1 MSKETNNQK
10 ENSLI
15 SNSQMIKDTKGQ
27 NANITKPQEDTTL
40 IPSITSSKQFTY
52 LKQVKSFP
60 FTFSLSSL
68 SSLSFIKHKYNLVFC
83 IPIASDS
90 IDCSTQL
97 KLTVDSIYKNISH
110 LSEFNIK
117 SNNVLLCLFIKEINK
132 ETNFEWLYTEED
144 QVKQLYKNSEQ
155 YEYLC
160 NFLSCVNLEQ
170 TDNTID
176 ALMITKRTSMTDI
189 EIPKVFYSAICES
202 IRNDLKTNTDP
213 IADYVL
219 YSIMMKIGVILSDSS
234 VKNMILS
241 AKTNEHKSVC
251 VVPSIEIIPM
261 GVFSHIKQYELVHT
275 SIYDNHF
282 YNAISYVSASSTL
295 CLIKVSQSILA
306 TMKLFYESRIN
317 LSSSIE
323 YHDWK
328 LSLCLNQLGYK
339 VVYQPCIEGHIMM
352 KYITYTDLMNSY
364 NDNIKGRLA
373 VNYDLLL
380 DWIFNWNICN
390 VLSKIFLAFRLI
402 GTLFEMLLPA
412 FFLMVLYTIFYEGF
426 GLTTN
431 GSGAYFFT
439 AIYVVLIALFTF
451 ISLSSTKSNKI
462 SFILYIIYELYILI
476 ALLTSIAA
484 MHYVRI
490 NKHNSSYK
498 FNTAAIVILILLNF
512 IFGVIPMCINI
523 RKILINIVDM
533 LLYLVLGC
541 PNYTSVFLIT
551 GIVNMSDSYGH
562 SEDIDDS
569 TRKLSIVSIWFVV
582 NVLISMFVLL
592 MDTRSARVNCV
603 LALSIIFTIYNI
615 VKVVA
620 IVYSKY
626 FIVGNNERSLSEI
639 STVERIKSAI
649 EKSVEKK
656 EERKMIDVNSNNDL
670 ISSDRG
676 KKNSYTGDT
685 YNNSNLNS
693 HNNESAIIAQNIDDG
708 DNHKPY

>member
-1 MSKETNNQK
+1 
-10 ENSLI
+10 
-15 SNSQMIKDTKGQ
+15 
-27 NANITKPQEDTTL
+27 
-40 IPSITSSKQFTY
+40 
-52 LKQVKSFP
+52 
-60 FTFSLSSL
+60 
-68 SSLSFIKHKYNLVFC
+68 
-83 IPIASDS
+83 
-90 IDCSTQL
+90 
-97 KLTVDSIYKNISH
+97 
-110 LSEFNIK
+110 
-117 SNNVLLCLFIKEINK
+117 
-132 ETNFEWLYTEED
+132 
-144 QVKQLYKNSEQ
+144 
-155 YEYLC
+155 
-160 NFLSCVNLEQ
+160 
-170 TDNTID
+170 
-176 ALMITKRTSMTDI
+176 
-189 EIPKVFYSAICES
+189 
-202 IRNDLKTNTDP
+202 
-213 IADYVL
+213 
-219 YSIMMKIGVILSDSS
+219 
-234 VKNMILS
+234 
-241 AKTNEHKSVC
+241 
-251 VVPSIEIIPM
+251 
-261 GVFSHIKQYELVHT
+261 
-275 SIYDNHF
+275 
-282 YNAISYVSASSTL
+282 
-295 CLIKVSQSILA
+295 
-306 TMKLFYESRIN
+306 
-317 LSSSIE
+317 
-323 YHDWK
+323 
-328 LSLCLNQLGYK
+328 
-339 VVYQPCIEGHIMM
+339 M

-439 AIYVVLIALFTF
+439 ALYVILIILFTF
-451 ISLSSTKSNKI
+451 TSLSSAKSNKI

-484 MHYVRI
+484 IHYVRI
-490 NKHNSSYK
+490 NKHNSTYK

-512 IFGVIPMCINI
+512 IFGIIPMCINI
-523 RKILINIVDM
+523 RKILTNIVDM
-533 LLYLVLGC
+533 FLYLVLGC
-541 PNYTSVFLIT
+541 PNYTSVFLVN
-551 GIVNMSDSYGH
+551 GIVNMSDTYGH

-569 TRKLSIVSIWFVV
+569 TRKISIVSIWFAA

-592 MDTRSARVNCV
+592 MDSRSARVNCV
-603 LALSIIFTIYNI
+603 LSLSIIFTIYNI

-626 FIVGNNERSLSEI
+626 FIVGNSEKSLSEI
-639 STVERIKSAI
+639 STVERIKNAI
-649 EKSVEKK
+649 EKSAEKK